1 VWQAILGGLGWL
13 DRFVEDEPR
22 QRLRAFVRDLL
33 RPALARLGWDA
44 SPDEPDLTRALRGQ
58 LVQSLAILGADP
70 ETLAQCRELELG
82 DEGDPQLLQAAVEAV
97 AAEGTKDDLDR
108 YWERYRSASTPQQ
121 EERYLFATSRFS
133 GDAEIERVLTAS
145 MTDEIR
151 TQDAPYLLARS
162 TTNRGQ
168 GPTVWRFIAERW
180 DAMQDR
186 FASSNIIGL
195 VSGIRYLTDPDVV
208 AEVDAF
214 FRDHDIPQ
222 NHLMLQ
228 QGLERM
234 RVNAKLRERVTPEL
248 LERFGG

>member
-1 VWQAILGGLGWL
+1 
-13 DRFVEDEPR
+13 
-22 QRLRAFVRDLL
+22 
-33 RPALARLGWDA
+33 
-44 SPDEPDLTRALRGQ
+44 
-58 LVQSLAILGADP
+58 
-70 ETLAQCRELELG
+70 
-82 DEGDPQLLQAAVEAV
+82 
-97 AAEGTKDDLDR
+97 
-108 YWERYRSASTPQQ
+108 
-121 EERYLFATSRFS
+121 
-133 GDAEIERVLTAS
+133 
-145 MTDEIR
+145 MTDDVR

-168 GPTVWRFIAERW
+168 GPKVWRFIAEHW

-195 VSGIRYLTDPDVV
+195 VSGIRYLTEPEAV
-208 AEVDAF
+208 AAVDAF

-248 LERFGG
+248 LERFGS